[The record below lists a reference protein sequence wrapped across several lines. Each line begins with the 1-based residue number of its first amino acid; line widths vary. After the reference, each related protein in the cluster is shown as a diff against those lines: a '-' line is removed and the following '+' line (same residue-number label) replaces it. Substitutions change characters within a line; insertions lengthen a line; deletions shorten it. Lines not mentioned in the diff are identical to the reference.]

1 MFLQLHDGPTMSSA
15 RYPRVPDLRLPDV
28 LKINN
33 RAILIQAIEEGGNL
47 ALKKFSEM
55 EKKGDP
61 TLEKISEDVVPPSE
75 GGGEGMGAVEW
86 AVVAAKIGKFLL
98 KYGKAIWNGLK
109 NFAKTVKLA
118 RVNQEVQIMYDM
130 NSYSVQQ
137 LNELTPQQIDQQ
149 VKIMTVDLLNA
160 NSQKGQEVEAI
171 AITRYMQIYQQRK
184 IMLPAIN
191 QRTLL
196 IIGAGALA
204 YLLFTRK
211 K

>member
-15 RYPRVPDLRLPDV
+15 RYPRIPDLRLPDV

-33 RAILIQAIEEGGNL
+33 RQILIQAIEEGGDL
-47 ALKKFSEM
+47 ALKQFNKM
-55 EKKGDP
+55 EKKQDP
-61 TLEKISEDVVPPSE
+61 VLENINEEVIPPSE

-86 AVVAAKIGKFLL
+86 AVIAAKVGKFLL
-98 KYGKAIWNGLK
+98 KYGKAIYNGLK
-109 NFAKTVKLA
+109 NFARTVRLA

-137 LNELTPQQIDQQ
+137 LNELSPQQIDQQ
-149 VKIMTVDLLNA
+149 IDIMTVDLLNA
-160 NSQKGQEVEAI
+160 NSQKGQEIEAI
-171 AITRYMQIYQQRK
+171 ALTRYLQIYQQRK
-184 IMLPAIN
+184 IMLPTFD

-196 IIGAGALA
+196 IVGAGVLA
-204 YLLFTRK
+204 YLFFK

>member
-1 MFLQLHDGPTMSSA
+1 
-15 RYPRVPDLRLPDV
+15 
-28 LKINN
+28 
-33 RAILIQAIEEGGNL
+33 
-47 ALKKFSEM
+47 
-55 EKKGDP
+55 
-61 TLEKISEDVVPPSE
+61 VPPSE
-75 GGGEGMGAVEW
+75 GGEGMGAVEW
-86 AVVAAKIGKFLL
+86 AVVLAKVGKFLL

-130 NSYSVQQ
+130 NSYSVQR
-137 LNELTPQQIDQQ
+137 LNEMTPQQIDQQ
-149 VKIMTVDLLNA
+149 IDIMTVDLLNA

-171 AITRYMQIYQQRK
+171 ALTRYMQIYQQRK

-196 IIGAGALA
+196 IIGAGVLA
-204 YLLFTRK
+204 YLFFK

>member
-1 MFLQLHDGPTMSSA
+1 MSSA
-15 RYPRVPDLRLPDV
+15 RYPRIPDLRLPDV

-33 RAILIQAIEEGGNL
+33 RQILIQAVEEGGDL
-47 ALKKFSEM
+47 ALKQFNKM
-55 EKKGDP
+55 EKEGNPALK
-61 TLEKISEDVVPPSE
+61 EISEDVVPPSE

-86 AVVAAKIGKFLL
+86 AVILAKVGKFLL
-98 KYGKAIWNGLK
+98 KYGKLIWQGLK
-109 NFAKTVKLA
+109 SFAKTVRLA

-149 VKIMTVDLLNA
+149 IDIMTVDLLNA

-171 AITRYMQIYQQRK
+171 ALTRYMQIYQQRK
-184 IMLPAIN
+184 IMLPALD
-191 QRTLL
+191 QRTVLL
-196 IIGAGALA
+196 IGAGILA
-204 YLLFTRK
+204 YLFFK

>member
-1 MFLQLHDGPTMSSA
+1 MSSA
-15 RYPRVPDLRLPDV
+15 RYPRIPDLRLPDV

-33 RAILIQAIEEGGNL
+33 RQILIQAIEEGGDL
-47 ALKKFSEM
+47 ALKQFNKM
-55 EKKGDP
+55 EKEGNP
-61 TLEKISEDVVPPSE
+61 TLEKISEDVVPPGE
-75 GGGEGMGAVEW
+75 GGEGMGAVEW
-86 AVVAAKIGKFLL
+86 AVVLAKVGKFLL

-130 NSYSVQQ
+130 NSYSVQR
-137 LNELTPQQIDQQ
+137 LNEMTPQQIDQQ
-149 VKIMTVDLLNA
+149 IDIMTVDLLNA

-171 AITRYMQIYQQRK
+171 ALTRYMQIYQQRK

-196 IIGAGALA
+196 IIGAGVLA
-204 YLLFTRK
+204 YLFFK

>member
-1 MFLQLHDGPTMSSA
+1 MSSA
-15 RYPRVPDLRLPDV
+15 RYPRIPDLRLPDV

-33 RAILIQAIEEGGNL
+33 RQILIQAIEEGGDL
-47 ALKKFSEM
+47 ALKQFNKM
-55 EKKGDP
+55 EKEGNP

-75 GGGEGMGAVEW
+75 GGEGMGAVEW
-86 AVVAAKIGKFLL
+86 AVVLAKVGKFLL

-130 NSYSVQQ
+130 NSYSVQR
-137 LNELTPQQIDQQ
+137 LNEMTPQQIDQQ
-149 VKIMTVDLLNA
+149 IDIMTVDLLNA

-171 AITRYMQIYQQRK
+171 ALTRYMQIYQQRK

-196 IIGAGALA
+196 IIGAGVLA
-204 YLLFTRK
+204 YLFFK